1 MAADLF
7 LGAAC
12 IAQIVGHTVLSVRAS
27 RERERLVDAVVARHA
42 TDVAVMRRAESKA
55 PKEPKPHVEP
65 IEQIGL

>member
-1 MAADLF
+1 MIAAL
-7 LGAAC
+7 AAIC
-12 IAQIVGHTVLSVRAS
+12 VAQLAAHAALAVRWA

-42 TDVAVMRRAESKA
+42 GDVATMRRSESPKA